1 MFRKIDDFRTAW
13 TQAHPGVM
21 KFLEAIP
28 EAAAGQAVAEGH
40 RDLRRLAWHLVETL
54 IEMPARTG
62 LKVPHAEAFLAHHAL
77 PMPATLAET
86 RAAYAAASEGLLK
99 ALEAW
104 NDASLEQTDDM
115 YGMQW
120 PRGLTLHILVTH
132 QAHHLGQMSV
142 LMRQAGL
149 RVPGLFGPSK
159 EEWAEFGMEAP
170 AI

>member
-1 MFRKIDDFRTAW
+1 MYRKLDDFRSAW
-13 TQAHPGVM
+13 SQEQPGVL
-21 KFLEAIP
+21 KFLSAIP
-28 EAAAGQAVAEGH
+28 EQAGGQRVAEGH

-62 LKVPHAEAFLAHHAL
+62 LQVPHGEDFLNHRPL
-77 PMPATLAET
+77 PMPATLQEI
-86 RAAYAAASEGLLK
+86 RAAYISASE
-99 ALEAW
+99 ALIQALAAW
-104 NDASLEQTDDM
+104 DDNTLGVADDM

-120 PRGLTLHILVTH
+120 PRGLTLHILVLH

-159 EEWAEFGMEAP
+159 EEWAEYGMEAP
-170 AI
+170 LV